1 MDDPGSGA
9 WATGEAINKAGNVV
23 GGGQWVVEEGVGC
36 VERGKRMP
44 TLEHV
49 DCNIGT

>member
-23 GGGQWVVEEGVGC
+23 GGAVGC
-36 VERGKRMP
+36 RRGGRVCREGK
-44 TLEHV
+44 ENAYFGA
-49 DCNIGT
+49 C